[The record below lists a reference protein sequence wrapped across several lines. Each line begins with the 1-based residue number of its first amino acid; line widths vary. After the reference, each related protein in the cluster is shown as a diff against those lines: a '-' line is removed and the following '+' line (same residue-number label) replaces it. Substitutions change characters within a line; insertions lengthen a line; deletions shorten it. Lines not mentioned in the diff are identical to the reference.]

1 MNLWE
6 KNVNK
11 YKGDV
16 EVGKLYVIGI
26 GPGGLEHM
34 TIRAMEAIKESDIV
48 VGYNKYIDM
57 IKPLLQEKEIFST
70 GMKGEEERCKKALE
84 LCKDKVVSV
93 ISTGDSGIYG
103 MAGLILQM
111 RQEENVEVIP
121 GVTASSAAASILGAP
136 LMHDNCNI
144 SLSDLM
150 TPYELIKKRV
160 DLAAKGDFIISLY
173 NPKSKGR
180 PHYLRE
186 NIDIIRKHR
195 AGTVPIAVVKN
206 ALRDGQQVNIFTL
219 DTFDENIVDMFSIV
233 IIGNS
238 QSYVKDGKFITP
250 RGYKV

>member
-1 MNLWE
+1 L
-6 KNVNK
+6 
-11 YKGDV
+11 
-16 EVGKLYVIGI
+16 GKLYVIGI
-26 GPGGLEHM
+26 GPGGLSHM
-34 TIRAMEAIKESDIV
+34 TIRAMDAIKESDIV

-57 IKPLLQEKEIFST
+57 IKPLLSGKEIFST

-84 LCKDKVVSV
+84 LSHDKIVSV
-93 ISTGDSGIYG
+93 VSTGDSGIYG
-103 MAGLILQM
+103 MAGLILQL
-111 RQEENVEVIP
+111 RLDEEVEVIP
-121 GVTASSAAASILGAP
+121 GVTASSAAASVLGAP

-150 TPYELIKKRV
+150 TPYELIQQRV
-160 DLAAKGDFIISLY
+160 NLAAEGDFVISLY

-186 NIDIIRKHR
+186 CINIIKMHR
-195 AGTVPIAVVKN
+195 DGTTPIAVVKN
-206 ALRDGQQVNIFTL
+206 ALRDGQEVSIATL
-219 DTFDENIVDMFSIV
+219 DTFDDNIADMLSIV

>member
-1 MNLWE
+1 M
-6 KNVNK
+6 
-11 YKGDV
+11 
-16 EVGKLYVIGI
+16 GKLYVIGI
-26 GPGGLEHM
+26 GPGGLPHM
-34 TIRAMEAIKESDIV
+34 TIRAMEAIEESDVV

-57 IKPLLQEKEIFST
+57 IKPLLAQKEVFST
-70 GMKGEEERCKKALE
+70 GMKGEEARCQKALE
-84 LCKDKVVSV
+84 LSKDKVVSV
-93 ISTGDSGIYG
+93 ISTGDAGIYG

-111 RQEENVEVIP
+111 RTDEEVEVIP

-160 DLAAKGDFIISLY
+160 ELAAEGDFIISLY
-173 NPKSKGR
+173 NPKSNGR

-195 AGTVPIAVVKN
+195 SGNVPIAVVKN
-206 ALRDGQQVNIFTL
+206 ALRDGQEVNIFTL